1 LDSRPVYEQ
10 NRAALAKRNP
20 ELVARLDAE
29 TGEGVE
35 IVAGPRGDSVLREKG
50 VLLGSA
56 YDPRRDGIRLAEQMA
71 AAPADVLVAVGFGLG
86 EQFEAYCEQH
96 PGTVIIYEPSLAR
109 LKAAL
114 GRLSIVRLLAAQR
127 DLHLTADLDQFTA
140 ILGARYVPGLCIRV
154 FPHPAVLRLDP
165 QGVTAAVERTKRVKD
180 AADTRISTSVTQLI
194 PWAWITAGN
203 GRRIAQS
210 AHFGILSDA
219 FAGKPA
225 VIAAAGPSLD
235 KQLPLLRAHRDRVVV
250 IAIGQTLKA
259 LRQAGIEPDLVHVLE
274 SKDVTQQLTSAGDTR
289 ALCLALTPDAHPS
302 LYDVPTRATFTATTG
317 ASPMGTWIAK
327 ATGESRFT
335 MGGGTVAQGAVGLA
349 VLMGCSPILLIGQD
363 LAFTDGRAY
372 AKGSAYDFVAV
383 ELAEDGT
390 CAFTGMN
397 EKGRVVPDE
406 RRRNNGDRVGKG
418 RIVWVDG
425 WNEGERVPTWRAYA
439 AFIEQYR
446 EIGIGL
452 AQRGYALV
460 NCTEGGAR
468 IPMIAHRPF
477 REALESLPAESLEA
491 RRVLLAAYDSA
502 PRRTLD
508 DYRGAIASARR
519 RLDELEREVERAR
532 RFESRLS
539 ERIAFARSDQQRLEL
554 LQGIAR
560 GEKKIREQLERTRWL
575 DALVQPEIY
584 AALAAQRRTE
594 HRQSTLEELA
604 EESHFLI
611 EATGNGVERARQW
624 FERFEASFAESPASS
639 LGSDDT
645 PELASVPPFDALK
658 RGRRDSP
665 PGPGLIAA
673 AGGPAAPRRWP
684 RGDRGS
690 ARSPARPRSR
700 RGPVRRSRAARRDRR
715 ARGRRARGR
724 TPHRAPRRV
733 RASRRCRGP
742 RGAGPRRHPAGD
754 ASPRGGACRAR
765 RAP

>member
-1 LDSRPVYEQ
+1 MDSRPVFEQ

-35 IVAGPRGDSVLREKG
+35 IVAGPRGDRVLRERG

-71 AAPADVLVAVGFGLG
+71 ESPADVLVAVGFGLG
-86 EQFEAYCEQH
+86 EQFEAYCEQS
-96 PGTVIIYEPSLAR
+96 PATLIIYEPSLAR

-114 GRLSIVRLLAAQR
+114 GRLPIASLLAAHR
-127 DLHLTADLDQFTA
+127 DLHLTADLDQLTA

-180 AADTRISTSVTQLI
+180 AADTRISTSVTQLM

-203 GRRIAQS
+203 GRRIAGS
-210 AHFGILSDA
+210 APFGLLSGA

-225 VIAAAGPSLD
+225 VVAAAGPSLD

-259 LRQAGIEPDLVHVLE
+259 LREAGIEPDLVHILE
-274 SKDVTQQLTSAGDTR
+274 SKDVSQQLTAAGDPR
-289 ALCLALTPDAHPS
+289 DLCLALTPDAHPA

-372 AKGSAYDFVAV
+372 AKGSAYDCVGI

-390 CAFTGMN
+390 CAFTGMT
-397 EKGRVVPDE
+397 EKSRLVPDE
-406 RRRNNGDRVGKG
+406 TRRSHGDRIEKG

-446 EIGIGL
+446 EIGLGL
-452 AQRGYALV
+452 AQRGYQLV

-468 IPMIAHRPF
+468 IPMIPHRRF
-477 REALESLPAESLEA
+477 REALESLPDEPIEA
-491 RRVLLAAYDSA
+491 RRVLLSVHDTA

-508 DYRGAIASARR
+508 DYREAIASARR
-519 RLDELEREVERAR
+519 RLDALEKEVERAR
-532 RFESRLS
+532 AL
-539 ERIAFARSDQQRLEL
+539 ERRVREQLAFARSDQQRLEL
-554 LQGIAR
+554 LRGIAR
-560 GEKKIREQLERTRWL
+560 GEKKIRVQLERAQWL

-584 AALAAQRRTE
+584 AAMAAQRRTE

-604 EESHFLI
+604 EESRFLI
-611 EATGNGVERARQW
+611 DAAGNGVERARQW
-624 FERFEASFAESPASS
+624 FDRFEASFSDSPTSSVEPGPEPASS
-639 LGSDDT
+639 
-645 PELASVPPFDALK
+645 
-658 RGRRDSP
+658 
-665 PGPGLIAA
+665 
-673 AGGPAAPRRWP
+673 PR
-684 RGDRGS
+684 
-690 ARSPARPRSR
+690 APRSR
-700 RGPVRRSRAARRDRR
+700 EERAARSL
-715 ARGRRARGR
+715 AQA
-724 TPHRAPRRV
+724 
-733 RASRRCRGP
+733 
-742 RGAGPRRHPAGD
+742 
-754 ASPRGGACRAR
+754 
-765 RAP
+765 